1 MFKSW
6 LASSVILLA
15 SFSFFSEYGYAY
27 NQQANHTS
35 TDASVL
41 NVDIVARNRTSNILR
56 RIRDI
61 PNLNIRITPER
72 LRHSFDGHAVELFGR
87 NNVPATPEN
96 LRLWQN
102 LIDRAARSNR
112 RLRDFRDGHQTIA
125 YLTRLDNG
133 RWFVAHFFADGPKAG
148 QLATAFFPN
157 RNQISR
163 MLELLRMKP

>member
-1 MFKSW
+1 MFKRWFVSSVVL
-6 LASSVILLA
+6 LASSV
-15 SFSFFSEYGYAY
+15 FSGEYGYAY
-27 NQQANHTS
+27 NQQANHSS

-56 RIRDI
+56 RIRNI
-61 PNLNIRITPER
+61 PNLNIRITQER
-72 LRHSFDGHAVELFGR
+72 LRHSFDRHAVQLFGR
-87 NNVPATPEN
+87 RVDATPNN
-96 LRLWQN
+96 LQSWQN